1 MKFFYTVSV
10 LLIGGLLAGAGEV
23 EDLIA
28 ELDSGDKVKRREA
41 ARSLAL
47 LGPDAKAAVPALVK
61 GLDDDE
67 EQVFFWS
74 ATALAKIGP
83 AAYEATPELIK
94 RLKRSSRRYKDQ
106 IHVRIVH
113 ALTQIGPQAVPQLT
127 GALGSEDSSVRLGA
141 ARVLGN
147 LGSSSREAAPRL
159 FGLLA
164 DESSSVRTAAGSALG
179 RIGQAAHPQIMQG
192 ISAESAKVRAA
203 TAGAIIWVQANSRP
217 AMHLAKRLANEPDTG
232 AKVAGLNALNR
243 IGFDGK
249 KMLPLIL
256 AELDSTESDL
266 RQEALSGILSLRP
279 DGRAAVPHLVER
291 LSADDPAK
299 REQAIDLLGR
309 MGDDSAAAV
318 PGLIAALGQAEKD
331 ERQLIQNALV
341 EMGPASIPA
350 VLESA
355 RDIPLAKLS
364 GENWQAEC
372 VGSIGIQAVPSL
384 TRALKQH
391 SGNGAGLLSLISLQK
406 IGDKSPTTRQAILP
420 SLEHD
425 QAIFRGAALSALV
438 ASTAKPN
445 SLMPRLQAAMGDSNS
460 LVRQAAMNA
469 LASLGSSAK
478 GATTALVNSLDDK
491 DAAVQLS
498 AIRAIGKLESDD
510 SALAERLVKFLD
522 GANEETR
529 LAVVVS
535 LGGFRK
541 LPDSAVNS
549 LVEVLEADH
558 AETQSAVFGA
568 LAKLG
573 SSAKPALPAL
583 NTALNHDNESVR
595 ASALNAL
602 AKVES
607 NEGKLLNALQAK
619 LGDKAAAVRHT
630 AIRELGELGSDARPA
645 GPALFARFD
654 TSDDRQVTME
664 ALRKIRVRDVQLYIS
679 ILHNEEPLV
688 RFFACQAL
696 RRAGKNAK
704 PAEEE
709 LRKLQKD
716 SYDFVRREARR
727 ALEALR

>member
-1 MKFFYTVSV
+1 
-10 LLIGGLLAGAGEV
+10 
-23 EDLIA
+23 
-28 ELDSGDKVKRREA
+28 
-41 ARSLAL
+41 
-47 LGPDAKAAVPALVK
+47 
-61 GLDDDE
+61 
-67 EQVFFWS
+67 
-74 ATALAKIGP
+74 
-83 AAYEATPELIK
+83 
-94 RLKRSSRRYKDQ
+94 
-106 IHVRIVH
+106 
-113 ALTQIGPQAVPQLT
+113 
-127 GALGSEDSSVRLGA
+127 
-141 ARVLGN
+141 
-147 LGSSSREAAPRL
+147 
-159 FGLLA
+159 
-164 DESSSVRTAAGSALG
+164 
-179 RIGQAAHPQIMQG
+179 
-192 ISAESAKVRAA
+192 
-203 TAGAIIWVQANSRP
+203 
-217 AMHLAKRLANEPDTG
+217 
-232 AKVAGLNALNR
+232 
-243 IGFDGK
+243 
-249 KMLPLIL
+249 
-256 AELDSTESDL
+256 
-266 RQEALSGILSLRP
+266 
-279 DGRAAVPHLVER
+279 
-291 LSADDPAK
+291 
-299 REQAIDLLGR
+299 
-309 MGDDSAAAV
+309 
-318 PGLIAALGQAEKD
+318 
-331 ERQLIQNALV
+331 
-341 EMGPASIPA
+341 MGPASIPA
-350 VLESA
+350 VLDSVK
-355 RDIPLAKLS
+355 DSPLAKLS
-364 GENWQAEC
+364 AEQWQVDC
-372 VGSIGIQAVPSL
+372 VGNIGIQAVPRL
-384 TRALKQH
+384 TRALKEH
-391 SGNGAGLLSLISLQK
+391 PGNGVGLLSLIALQK
-406 IGDKSPTTRQAILP
+406 IGDKSPTTRQSILP
-420 SLEHD
+420 LLTHE
-425 QAIFRGAALSALV
+425 QAVFRSAALSALV

-445 SLMPRLQAAMGDSNS
+445 TLMPRLQAAMGDSNS
-460 LVRQAAMNA
+460 LVRQAAMDA

-491 DAAVQLS
+491 DAAVRLS

-549 LVEVLEADH
+549 LVGVLEVEH

-573 SSAKPALPAL
+573 PSAKPALPAL

-619 LGDKAAAVRHT
+619 LGDKATAVRHT

-679 ILHNEEPLV
+679 ILHNDEPLV